1 MSAAQ
6 VFARWRNTLPGERLS
21 RAWRSNPLRPYA
33 EPSLPH
39 EAVRVYVD
47 WRGGQ
52 FRDRGL
58 VPFPRPP
65 GTPRTRSGHRVL
77 MYRPSPVGGSP
88 PGRWSSSAPNTPA
101 TRGPRTR
108 WRRSGGGS
116 RPGAEAWGGS

>member
-77 MYRPSPVGGSP
+77 MYRPSPVVRFA
-88 PGRWSSSAPNTPA
+88 PGPVEFV
-101 TRGPRTR
+101 
-108 WRRSGGGS
+108 
-116 RPGAEAWGGS
+116 GAEHPSDPRPADSLAAIRRRVAARR